1 MDRPP
6 ETRIVDGFGLG
17 PNTRS
22 APTRPPS
29 NQAAAG
35 NSARK
40 GYASLRLWTQCAAF
54 QADSVRRRPVRRGIV
69 PAYWILTNALLIR
82 TQRGH
87 VAFGFSLSAHLCSDC
102 RSENKTATSMF
113 WRSCQPGSRAV
124 LLSPCLA
131 TDPPSRARVHWS
143 AQSKERGRRREKN
156 SHGFFNQP
164 ILGSR
169 RGGSRRQQSAV
180 SLGELWRLI
189 CFRDPLQGCHSFQQ
203 VNRAGQ

>member
-131 TDPPSRARVHWS
+131 TDPPLPCPSPLVCTKQREGKEKRKKFARLL
-143 AQSKERGRRREKN
+143 
-156 SHGFFNQP
+156 QP
-164 ILGSR
+164 THLGQQT
-169 RGGSRRQQSAV
+169 RRQQAAAV
-180 SLGELWRLI
+180 CSLFG
-189 CFRDPLQGCHSFQQ
+189 
-203 VNRAGQ
+203 